1 MDRSELP
8 GGKKGEYVK
17 SLPKKVG
24 ACADAKLDGS
34 LLAHTS
40 RLPPRAR

>member
-8 GGKKGEYVK
+8 AGKKGEYVK

-34 LLAHTS
+34 LLPHTS